1 MPNKHLYPH
10 FLKCFF
16 ILVFFHNSQMV
27 PSLNSK
33 HQEAADTFLI
43 RTLVTGQMTHPIP
56 VWPHLNYILRCCFQ
70 VRSHS
75 QVPGSRA
82 STCLSGG
89 LGSSHNRRVELRL
102 PAPEGSS
109 TGHTCMASPR
119 GEGSTL
125 EEGDHICRSVAV
137 SLGLSDSLSLP
148 GNLRGQMTQLLSGV
162 IWEWWGFSQLDKIFA
177 V

>member
-1 MPNKHLYPH
+1 M
-10 FLKCFF
+10 FLHSCFF
-16 ILVFFHNSQMV
+16 PNSQMV

-43 RTLVTGQMTHPIP
+43 RTPVTGQMTHPIP

-75 QVPGSRA
+75 QAPGSRA

-89 LGSSHNRRVELRL
+89 LGSSHNRHVWNWDYQPRRKQQR
-102 PAPEGSS
+102 S
-109 TGHTCMASPR
+109 HIMASPR
-119 GEGSTL
+119 GEGSML

-137 SLGLSDSLSLP
+137 IWSLRFHVSPREPESPNDTAPEWCHLRVVGFLP
-148 GNLRGQMTQLLSGV
+148 VR
-162 IWEWWGFSQLDKIFA
+162 
-177 V
+177 